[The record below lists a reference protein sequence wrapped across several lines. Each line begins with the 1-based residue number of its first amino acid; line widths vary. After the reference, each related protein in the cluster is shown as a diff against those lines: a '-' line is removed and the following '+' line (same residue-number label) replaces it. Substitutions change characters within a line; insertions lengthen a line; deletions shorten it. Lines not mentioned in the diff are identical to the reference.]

1 MKPRNLAIVLIVGL
15 FLINVATVA
24 PARAGSG
31 SHHRL
36 EGFALGIGAAFIGSM
51 VFTDH
56 HVWGHTHGHGY
67 GRGHHCKNHHRRGH
81 HPRNYRHGHREW
93 HRIWEPRDYHKI
105 RKPGNRHHKR
115 EHIRGRRFDA
125 PDSKGYWKKERFRAS
140 NR

>member
-51 VFTDH
+51 VLTDH

-67 GRGHHCKNHHRRGH
+67 GRG
-81 HPRNYRHGHREW
+81 
-93 HRIWEPRDYHKI
+93 
-105 RKPGNRHHKR
+105 
-115 EHIRGRRFDA
+115 
-125 PDSKGYWKKERFRAS
+125 
-140 NR
+140 